1 MAMPTQQTEP
11 VPDWTR
17 LQRGDQVNIYK
28 NGTLMA
34 SGIVDMVALD
44 GSVIW
49 FTPNGADTRR
59 LFLQADKLHV
69 QKRVRL

>member
-1 MAMPTQQTEP
+1 MPARQTEP
-11 VPDWTR
+11 VPHWTR
-17 LQRGDQVNIYK
+17 LQRGDQLNVYK
-28 NGTLMA
+28 NGKLVA

-44 GSVIW
+44 GSVFW

-59 LFLQADKLHV
+59 LFLHADKLHV

>member
-1 MAMPTQQTEP
+1 
-11 VPDWTR
+11 
-17 LQRGDQVNIYK
+17 
-28 NGTLMA
+28 MA

-44 GSVIW
+44 GSVFW

-59 LFLQADKLHV
+59 LFLHADKLHV